1 MSLKISLICLILL
14 TNLNA
19 LSAVRMRP
27 LRAKGSTVRAVSE
40 HTALKSIALTTGMSV
55 TLLHPRVVEAVTMT
69 SSKATEAL
77 QLLDGYQTRTDPNVT
92 WTVLLA
98 GGTWLLFEIYKGL
111 ANW

>member
-1 MSLKISLICLILL
+1 MSLKISLICLILV

-27 LRAKGSTVRAVSE
+27 LRAKGSDVRAVSG
-40 HTALKSIALTTGMSV
+40 HIALKSIALTTGSV